1 LIIPFFLLKGIISMA
16 QGRRIAVSRGN
27 IFFVAISG
35 ALGVCIGWILGNHIS
50 MADLPLFPIIQE
62 KDSPGKEVISII
74 GAAQTA
80 IRRPFDMPLEGEN
93 Q

>member
-1 LIIPFFLLKGIISMA
+1 MA

-35 ALGVCIGWILGNHIS
+35 ALGVCIGWILGTHIS

-62 KDSPGKEVISII
+62 KDSPGKEVISIQTKTKTI

-93 Q
+93 